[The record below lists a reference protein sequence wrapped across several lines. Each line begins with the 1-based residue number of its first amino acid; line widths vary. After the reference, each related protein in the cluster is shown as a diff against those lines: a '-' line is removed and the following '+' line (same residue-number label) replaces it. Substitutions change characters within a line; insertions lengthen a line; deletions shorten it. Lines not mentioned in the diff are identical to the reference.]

1 MRKENY
7 CSTLHAS
14 NSVPIGG
21 LSGARSRSKEY
32 KTVADLG
39 VSWPTRHREK
49 SCAAKST
56 RTTRPTDPTDL
67 SDRKSYLLEF
77 IYYSPYRFSSSRFV
91 SRIKCFSQLLFHQFF
106 FEQAWYIYIY
116 TKLRTD
122 INFINKFFPSIRS
135 TIPRIDRIFEIK
147 KYRVLFNFQ
156 NLLSI
161 VIQSIDLWS
170 TYFRTIARSS
180 FSVRNFIEMK
190 YFEEFSFHIKESST
204 SLRYKFSIGDI
215 KFSRRK
221 IVLLSAKNFR
231 VNSWN
236 AAVGQEQLVEIVARM
251 HTSSVCA
258 FCNGDSKRGR
268 RWAPH

>member
-1 MRKENY
+1 MFPGRPDIARNRARQKVHAPHDLLIRRIYPIVSLISWNL
-7 CSTLHAS
+7 STIR
-14 NSVPIGG
+14 PIDSHPVVSYRG
-21 LSGARSRSKEY
+21 LN
-32 KTVADLG
+32 VFLN
-39 VSWPTRHREK
+39 
-49 SCAAKST
+49 
-56 RTTRPTDPTDL
+56 
-67 SDRKSYLLEF
+67 
-77 IYYSPYRFSSSRFV
+77 YYSINFFSSK
-91 SRIKCFSQLLFHQFF
+91 I
-106 FEQAWYIYIY
+106 YIYIY

-135 TIPRIDRIFEIK
+135 AIPRIDRIFEIK

-180 FSVRNFIEMK
+180 FSIRNFIEMK

-204 SLRYKFSIGDI
+204 SLRYKFSIVSEDI

-251 HTSSVCA
+251 HTSSIRA

>member
-1 MRKENY
+1 MFFSIIIPSIFFR
-7 CSTLHAS
+7 AS
-14 NSVPIGG
+14 S
-21 LSGARSRSKEY
+21 
-32 KTVADLG
+32 
-39 VSWPTRHREK
+39 
-49 SCAAKST
+49 
-56 RTTRPTDPTDL
+56 
-67 SDRKSYLLEF
+67 
-77 IYYSPYRFSSSRFV
+77 
-91 SRIKCFSQLLFHQFF
+91 
-106 FEQAWYIYIY
+106 IYIY

-161 VIQSIDLWS
+161 VIQSIDFWS

-231 VNSWN
+231 VNS
-236 AAVGQEQLVEIVARM
+236 
-251 HTSSVCA
+251 
-258 FCNGDSKRGR
+258 
-268 RWAPH
+268 